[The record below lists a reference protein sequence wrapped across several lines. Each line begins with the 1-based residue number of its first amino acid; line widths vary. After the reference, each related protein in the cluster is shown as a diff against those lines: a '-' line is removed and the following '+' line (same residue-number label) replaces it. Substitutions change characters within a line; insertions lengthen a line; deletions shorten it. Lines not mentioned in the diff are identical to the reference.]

1 MDEKLEK
8 LRHSAAHLLAAAVL
22 ELYPEALRTI
32 GPAIESGFYYDFDNL
47 KITEDDLPKVEKK
60 MHSLLKT
67 WKSFEKH
74 ELSAAEA
81 KKIYP
86 NNPYKHELID
96 EFSEKGKKKVTF
108 YKSGSF
114 EDLCRG
120 NHIEHP
126 QKELQHFKLLK
137 IAGAYWR
144 GESKN
149 KMLTRIYGTAFPTQ
163 KELEE
168 HLKQQEEAERRN
180 HIKLGKQLGLFSI
193 HPEGPGFPFF
203 HPKGMLIWNEL
214 MSYWKAEHALEQ
226 YQEVKTPIV
235 LNKSLWTT
243 SGHWDYY
250 RQNMYLLKIDEQDFA
265 IKPMNCPGGMLI
277 YKSQIHSYRELP
289 LKLAEIGTVHRHEL
303 SGVLNGLFRVRT
315 FTQDDSHIFCTKEQ
329 IKDEVIKVIR
339 LIDRM
344 YKTFGLTYH
353 MELSTRP
360 EKSIGS
366 KEQWD
371 LAESALQQ
379 ALQEVKAN
387 YKLNPGDGTF
397 YGPKIDFHIKDSLG
411 RTWQCGTIQL
421 DFNLPERFDL
431 TYEGEDGKKHRVTM
445 LHRVV
450 YGAVERF
457 FGILIEHYAGH
468 FPLWLAPVQVKIV
481 TVNDSCIPFAEQLFH
496 QLKLSDIRVELDAR
510 AESINKK
517 VRDAET
523 EKIPI
528 ILTIGEK
535 ELAKKTLAV
544 REQGKVQFDILPATF
559 LKQLKERIQKRC

>member
-1 MDEKLEK
+1 MKSSLEK
-8 LRHSAAHLLAAAVL
+8 LRHSAAHLLAAAIQ

-47 KITEDDLPKVEKK
+47 KITEDDLPKIEKK
-60 MHSLLKT
+60 MHELVKD
-67 WKSFEKH
+67 WKKFEKR
-74 ELSAAEA
+74 EVSAAEA
-81 KKIYP
+81 KKLCP
-86 NNPYKHELID
+86 KNPYKHELID
-96 EFSEKGKKKVTF
+96 EFSQQGKKVTF

-250 RQNMYLLKIDEQDFA
+250 RQNMYLLKI
-265 IKPMNCPGGMLI
+265 
-277 YKSQIHSYRELP
+277 
-289 LKLAEIGTVHRHEL
+289 
-303 SGVLNGLFRVRT
+303 
-315 FTQDDSHIFCTKEQ
+315 
-329 IKDEVIKVIR
+329 
-339 LIDRM
+339 
-344 YKTFGLTYH
+344 
-353 MELSTRP
+353 
-360 EKSIGS
+360 
-366 KEQWD
+366 
-371 LAESALQQ
+371 
-379 ALQEVKAN
+379 
-387 YKLNPGDGTF
+387 
-397 YGPKIDFHIKDSLG
+397 
-411 RTWQCGTIQL
+411 
-421 DFNLPERFDL
+421 
-431 TYEGEDGKKHRVTM
+431 
-445 LHRVV
+445 
-450 YGAVERF
+450 
-457 FGILIEHYAGH
+457 
-468 FPLWLAPVQVKIV
+468 
-481 TVNDSCIPFAEQLFH
+481 
-496 QLKLSDIRVELDAR
+496 
-510 AESINKK
+510 
-517 VRDAET
+517 
-523 EKIPI
+523 
-528 ILTIGEK
+528 
-535 ELAKKTLAV
+535 
-544 REQGKVQFDILPATF
+544 
-559 LKQLKERIQKRC
+559 

>member
-544 REQGKVQFDILPATF
+544 REQGKVQFDIFPATF